1 MTDTRSPGWSGATPT
16 GRTSCA
22 WSPSAG
28 TIDAAG
34 LEGHD
39 AVVHL
44 AGVGIGDHRWTAD
57 HKAAVLDSRVKG
69 TSLLA
74 GTLAGL
80 DRQPKVLASASA
92 VGYYGDRGAQ
102 PVTEADGPGTGFL
115 ADVVRQWEDATA
127 PAATAGI
134 RVARLRSGVVL
145 TDKGGALD
153 KQLLAFKMG
162 VGGRIG
168 SGEQYL
174 SWISLDDEVAAIRH
188 VLDTDTIEGPVNLT
202 APAPVTNAE
211 FTKALG
217 TVLGR
222 PTVLPGAQVRPEH
235 HVRQGDGG
243 RDAPRR
249 PAGAAG
255 RPPGVGVRLPGH
267 RDRGRPPPHP
277 RQVTALA
284 AAAYRRQGPVSA
296 PDRGSSRTA
305 ESSLLV
311 SA

>member
-1 MTDTRSPGWSGATPT
+1 MRIAVSGSSGLIGTALVAAFEGDGHQVTRLVRGDAGATAAGP
-16 GRTSCA
+16 GRLR
-22 WSPSAG
+22 WDPSAG

-44 AGVGIGDHRWTAD
+44 AGVGIGDHKWTPAQ
-57 HKAAVLDSRVKG
+57 KAAILDSRVQG

-74 GTLAGL
+74 TTLAGL
-80 DRQPKVLASASA
+80 ERPPAVLASASA
-92 VGYYGDRGAQ
+92 VGFYGDRGAQ
-102 PVTEADGPGTGFL
+102 PLTETDGAGAGFL
-115 ADVVRQWEDATA
+115 ADVVRQWEDATE
-127 PAATAGI
+127 PAAKAGI

-188 VLDTDTIEGPVNLT
+188 VLTTDTIEGPVNLT

-211 FTKALG
+211 FTRALG
-217 TVLGR
+217 KVLGR
-222 PTVLPGAQVRPEH
+222 PTVLPVPKLALNTMFGKEMVAEMLLAGQRVLPAVLQATGFTFADVEIE
-235 HVRQGDGG
+235 
-243 RDAPRR
+243 AALRR
-249 PAGAAG
+249 ILGK
-255 RPPGVGVRLPGH
+255 
-267 RDRGRPPPHP
+267 
-277 RQVTALA
+277 
-284 AAAYRRQGPVSA
+284 
-296 PDRGSSRTA
+296 
-305 ESSLLV
+305 
-311 SA
+311 